1 MQLKA
6 TFGACLALGVL
17 AVASA
22 ADSGQPVGVLTF
34 VDVRAAASSQ
44 ASALLV
50 RAARDSQRELLR
62 EIARPDRFV
71 LIEPNAH
78 EPAPTGAAGEA
89 LPPQLDALLVAPPD
103 RRTHH
108 EFGEPAAAQ
117 MTRSAVTERAVYLIA
132 HVDIG
137 GSNQPAAQDALRAI
151 EKAGRAGA
159 GNLRFDVWQ
168 QTNRANHYNIIA
180 AWRSAADL
188 EAFEASSPAREFRK
202 IVAPLIGSLYDERRY
217 RRAD

>member
-1 MQLKA
+1 MLLKA
-6 TFGACLALGVL
+6 TFGTCLALGIL
-17 AVASA
+17 AVASG
-22 ADSGQPVGVLTF
+22 ADSGQPVGILTF

-50 RAARDSQRELLR
+50 RAARDSRRELLK

-78 EPAPTGAAGEA
+78 EPAPTEA

-117 MTRSAVTERAVYLIA
+117 TTRSAVAERAVYLIA

>member
-6 TFGACLALGVL
+6 TLGACLTLGVL
-17 AVASA
+17 AVAFA
-22 ADSGQPVGVLTF
+22 ADSGQPVGILTF
-34 VDVRAAASSQ
+34 IDVRAAASEQ
-44 ASALLV
+44 ATALLV
-50 RAARDSQRELLR
+50 RAARDSHRELLK

-71 LIEPNAH
+71 LIEPGAR
-78 EPAPTGAAGEA
+78 EPAPAGAAEA
-89 LPPQLDALLVAPPD
+89 LPPQLDDLLVAPPD
-103 RRTHH
+103 RRIHH

-117 MTRSAVTERAVYLIA
+117 TTRSAGTERAVYLIA

-151 EKAGRAGA
+151 ESAGRAGA

-168 QTNRANHYNIIA
+168 QTNRANHYHLIA

-188 EAFEASSPAREFRK
+188 EAFEASGPAREFRK
-202 IVAPLIGSLYDERRY
+202 ILAPLIGSLYDERRY